1 LVRFVPIS
9 EVLNSFDHLVRS
21 GEQTWRDGAASIP
34 EAHKAA
40 LIRGAHE
47 MDLQLSGK
55 KVLVTGATRGIGRAI
70 VERLALEGADVAI
83 CARSGD
89 AVEDTVKALESKG
102 TKAWGRSVDVKDTA
116 ALRSWVESAAAALG
130 GVDILVTNAS
140 ALSFGLSIE
149 AFQAAF
155 DVDLCH
161 TVTAVEAAMPHLE
174 RSRAGSIV
182 AIGSI
187 GGIEDTA
194 LNTYTRVSY
203 GAMKAALHFY
213 IKSLARAVAPK
224 GIRANVVSP
233 GSTFFEGGAWDRIK
247 SEQPE
252 RFLNAVAM
260 IPMGRMAR
268 PEEIANVV
276 AFTAS
281 PAASYVTG
289 ANLVVDG
296 SFTRRI

>member
-1 LVRFVPIS
+1 
-9 EVLNSFDHLVRS
+9 
-21 GEQTWRDGAASIP
+21 
-34 EAHKAA
+34 
-40 LIRGAHE
+40 
-47 MDLQLSGK
+47 MDLQLTGK
-55 KVLVTGATRGIGRAI
+55 KALVTGSTRGIGLAI
-70 VERLALEGADVAI
+70 AERLALEGADVAI

-89 AVEDTVKALESKG
+89 AVEGAVKALESKG
-102 TKAWGRSVDVKDTA
+102 GKAWGRSVDVSDPA

-130 GVDILVTNAS
+130 GVDILVANAS

-149 AFQAAF
+149 AFQSAF
-155 DVDLCH
+155 DVDLIH
-161 TVTAVEAAMPHLE
+161 TVTAVEAVMPHLE

-187 GGIEDTA
+187 GGVEDSE
-194 LNTYTRVSY
+194 LNAYTEVSY
-203 GAMKAALHFY
+203 GAIKAALHFY
-213 IKSLARAVAPK
+213 IKSLARTVAPK

-233 GSTFFEGGAWDRIK
+233 GSTFFDGGAWDRIK

-252 RFLNAVAM
+252 DFRNAVAM

-296 SFTRRI
+296 AFTRRI

>member
-1 LVRFVPIS
+1 
-9 EVLNSFDHLVRS
+9 
-21 GEQTWRDGAASIP
+21 
-34 EAHKAA
+34 
-40 LIRGAHE
+40 
-47 MDLQLSGK
+47 MDLQLTGK
-55 KVLVTGATRGIGRAI
+55 KALVTGSTRGIGLAI
-70 VERLALEGADVAI
+70 AERLALEGADVAI

-89 AVEDTVKALESKG
+89 AVKDAVKALESKG
-102 TKAWGRSVDVKDTA
+102 GKAWGRSVDVKDPA

-130 GVDILVTNAS
+130 GVDILVANAS

-149 AFQAAF
+149 AFQSAF
-155 DVDLCH
+155 DVDLIH
-161 TVTAVEAAMPHLE
+161 TVTAVEAVMPHLE

-187 GGIEDTA
+187 GGVEDSE
-194 LNTYTRVSY
+194 LNAYTEVSY
-203 GAMKAALHFY
+203 GAIKAALHFY
-213 IKSLARAVAPK
+213 IKSLARTVAPK

-233 GSTFFEGGAWDRIK
+233 GSTFFDGGAWDRIK

-252 RFLNAVAM
+252 HFRNAVAM

-276 AFTAS
+276 AFVAS
-281 PAASYVTG
+281 PAASYVSG

>member
-1 LVRFVPIS
+1 
-9 EVLNSFDHLVRS
+9 
-21 GEQTWRDGAASIP
+21 
-34 EAHKAA
+34 
-40 LIRGAHE
+40 
-47 MDLQLSGK
+47 MDLQLTGK
-55 KVLVTGATRGIGRAI
+55 KALVTGSTRGIGLAI
-70 VERLALEGADVAI
+70 AERLALEGADVAI

-89 AVEDTVKALESKG
+89 AVEDAVKALESKG
-102 TKAWGRSVDVKDTA
+102 GKSWGRSVDVKDPA

-130 GVDILVTNAS
+130 GVNILVANAS

-149 AFQAAF
+149 AFQSAF
-155 DVDLCH
+155 DVDLIH
-161 TVTAVEAAMPHLE
+161 TVTAVEAVMPHLE

-187 GGIEDTA
+187 GGIEDSE
-194 LNTYTRVSY
+194 LNAYTKVSY

-213 IKSLARAVAPK
+213 IKSLARTVAPK

-233 GSTFFEGGAWDRIK
+233 GSTFFDGGAWDRIK

-252 RFLNAVAM
+252 HFRNAVAM

>member
-1 LVRFVPIS
+1 
-9 EVLNSFDHLVRS
+9 
-21 GEQTWRDGAASIP
+21 
-34 EAHKAA
+34 
-40 LIRGAHE
+40 
-47 MDLQLSGK
+47 MDLQLTGK
-55 KVLVTGATRGIGRAI
+55 KALVTGSTRGIGLAI
-70 VERLALEGADVAI
+70 AERLALEGADVAI

-89 AVEDTVKALESKG
+89 AVEDAVKALESKG
-102 TKAWGRSVDVKDTA
+102 GKAWGRSVDVKDPA

-130 GVDILVTNAS
+130 GVDILVANAS

-149 AFQAAF
+149 AFQSAF
-155 DVDLCH
+155 DVDLIH
-161 TVTAVEAAMPHLE
+161 TVTAVEAVMPHLE

-187 GGIEDTA
+187 GGVEDSE
-194 LNTYTRVSY
+194 LNAYTEVSY
-203 GAMKAALHFY
+203 GAIKAALHFY
-213 IKSLARAVAPK
+213 IKSLARTVAPK

-233 GSTFFEGGAWDRIK
+233 LDGGAWDRIK

-252 RFLNAVAM
+252 DFRNAVAM

-296 SFTRRI
+296 AFTRRI

>member
-1 LVRFVPIS
+1 
-9 EVLNSFDHLVRS
+9 
-21 GEQTWRDGAASIP
+21 
-34 EAHKAA
+34 
-40 LIRGAHE
+40 
-47 MDLQLSGK
+47 MDLQLTGK
-55 KVLVTGATRGIGRAI
+55 KALVTGSTRGIGLAI
-70 VERLALEGADVAI
+70 AERLALEGADVAI

-89 AVEDTVKALESKG
+89 AVKDAVKALESKG
-102 TKAWGRSVDVKDTA
+102 GKAWGRAVDVKDPA

-130 GVDILVTNAS
+130 GVDILVANAS

-149 AFQAAF
+149 AFQSAF
-155 DVDLCH
+155 DVDLIH
-161 TVTAVEAAMPHLE
+161 TVTAVEAVMPHLE

-187 GGIEDTA
+187 GGVEDSE
-194 LNTYTRVSY
+194 LNAYTEVSY
-203 GAMKAALHFY
+203 GAIKAALHFY
-213 IKSLARAVAPK
+213 IKSLARTVAPK

-233 GSTFFEGGAWDRIK
+233 GSTFFDGGAWDRIK

-252 RFLNAVAM
+252 HFRNAVAM

-296 SFTRRI
+296 AFTRRI

>member
-1 LVRFVPIS
+1 
-9 EVLNSFDHLVRS
+9 
-21 GEQTWRDGAASIP
+21 
-34 EAHKAA
+34 
-40 LIRGAHE
+40 
-47 MDLQLSGK
+47 MDLQLTGK
-55 KVLVTGATRGIGRAI
+55 KALVTGSTRGIGLAI
-70 VERLALEGADVAI
+70 AERLALEGADVAI

-116 ALRSWVESAAAALG
+116 ALQSWVESAAAALG

-149 AFQAAF
+149 AFRAAF
-155 DVDLCH
+155 DVDLVH

-187 GGIEDTA
+187 GGVEDTA
-194 LNTYTRVSY
+194 LNTYTQVSY

-233 GSTFFEGGAWDRIK
+233 GSTFFGGGAWDRIK